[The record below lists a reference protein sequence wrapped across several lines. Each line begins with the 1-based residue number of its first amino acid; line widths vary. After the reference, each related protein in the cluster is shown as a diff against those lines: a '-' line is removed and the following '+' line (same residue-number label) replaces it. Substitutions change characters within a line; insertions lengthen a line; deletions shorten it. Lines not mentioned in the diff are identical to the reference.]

1 MMDIERELKSAL
13 RRKSPSPGFS
23 DRVIAQLEVE
33 EIRPRRSGGWRAIA
47 AAGLF
52 TVILG
57 GWTAHEIAERRQGER
72 ARDEVLLALRIT
84 SEKLQEAHRHVVK

>member
-1 MMDIERELKSAL
+1 MDIERELRSAL
-13 RRKSPSPGFS
+13 RRKSPGAGFS
-23 DRVIAQLEVE
+23 NRVMQRIGQTSSA
-33 EIRPRRSGGWRAIA
+33 RPWRAIA
-47 AAGLF
+47 AAGLL

-84 SEKLQEAHRHVVK
+84 SAKLQEAQSHVVK

>member
-1 MMDIERELKSAL
+1 MDIERELRSAL
-13 RRKSPSPGFS
+13 RRKSPGAGFS
-23 DRVIAQLEVE
+23 NRVMARLIVEDR
-33 EIRPRRSGGWRAIA
+33 RPRLSPQWRAIA
-47 AAGLF
+47 AAGLL

-84 SEKLQEAHRHVVK
+84 SAKLQEVQSHVVK